1 MTKALIVIYDFF
13 AFLQVVANFFSP
25 QSNFFSS
32 QPSQATQHLLP
43 PEAVTISKT
52 ERQQNKLGEGSYAKV
67 YQGQYK
73 GLPCAVKV
81 FNKDCLKKELSDPG
95 HEFEL
100 AYLKGMTHEN
110 IVKVYGLWI
119 DLHKGRDVNAIVMEL
134 CDDSLLGYIEKHK
147 GRIVAI
153 EPKLQIL
160 NGVCK
165 GMIFLHNQ
173 GIVHGDLRAP
183 NILLVLSDV
192 RIIAKVS
199 DFGMSRYV
207 DPQNLKRL
215 TLTHTDEDYL
225 PPEVFHERHQRTPK
239 QKFAC
244 LTFAV
249 DTFCFGTLALQLGSG
264 EFPTPSKKVETRFR
278 MPTVRTEVERRSSY
292 LKKLK
297 QSDKE
302 VIDPIVRRCLAD
314 KPEDRPSF
322 TDLHTT
328 IETKLRRYREQPD
341 LQLLQEKI
349 VSFCFITSDS
359 YTNTCV

>member
-1 MTKALIVIYDFF
+1 MQLFTDYFG
-13 AFLQVVANFFSP
+13 
-25 QSNFFSS
+25 S

-43 PEAVTISKT
+43 PNDVTISKT
-52 ERQQNKLGEGSYAKV
+52 DRHQNKLGEGSYAKV
-67 YQGQYK
+67 YRGQYK

-81 FNKDCLKKELSDPG
+81 FNKDCLRKELSDPG

-100 AYLKGMTHEN
+100 AYLKGMAHEN
-110 IVKVYGLWI
+110 VVKVYGLWI
-119 DLHKGRDVNAIVMEL
+119 DPHKGRDVNAIVMEL

-147 GRIVAI
+147 GKILSI
-153 EPKLQIL
+153 DHKLQIL
-160 NGVCK
+160 NGICK
-165 GMIFLHNQ
+165 GMIFLHNE

-183 NILLVLSDV
+183 NILLVMSEDQ
-192 RIIAKVS
+192 IIAKVS
-199 DFGMSRYV
+199 DFGMSGYV
-207 DPQNLKRL
+207 DPQNLKHL

-244 LTFAV
+244 LTFEL
-249 DTFCFGTLALQLGSG
+249 DIFCFGTLALQLGCG
-264 EFPTPSKKVETRFR
+264 EFPKPSRKVDTKLLGV
-278 MPTVRTEVERRSSY
+278 PSVRTEVERRLCY

-297 QSDKE
+297 QSEKE
-302 VIDPIVRRCLAD
+302 VIDQIVRHCLAD

-328 IETKLRRYREQPD
+328 IETKLRRYKEQPH

-349 VSFCFITSDS
+349 VSYCLDFITSDS
-359 YTNTCV
+359 YANACV